1 MIQQSYFW
9 VYIQKNWKQNLK
21 DIFSHVPSS
30 ITNNIQKVYK
40 ATQVYT
46 ERWMDRQNVSHP
58 LKWNIIQLFQ
68 RKEF

>member
-30 ITNNIQKVYK
+30 ITHNSQKVE

>member
-9 VYIQKNWKQNLK
+9 VYIQKNWKQSLR

-30 ITNNIQKVYK
+30 IIHNSQKVE
-40 ATQVYT
+40 ATQVCT

>member
-1 MIQQSYFW
+1 MIQQSYYW

-30 ITNNIQKVYK
+30 ITHNSQKVE